1 MDIVSILIVAGIVIL
16 CLLPVLFRSSRTV
29 DKSKDDIEVRDADL
43 ARELRESRDQ
53 IDRRSRDYGGRF

>member
-16 CLLPVLFRSSRTV
+16 CLLPLLFRPSRILC
-29 DKSKDDIEVRDADL
+29 KSKDDVEIRDADV
-43 ARELRESRDQ
+43 ARELRESRNQ